1 MNDDKLLDSP
11 IAKYAGVPP
20 LFMLSMLGL
29 IVVLCLLVGLG
40 LVEVYG
46 YLKGMEIADSLA
58 NLTSESSASIR
69 DFIRTNLLI
78 NHLTTFV
85 IPGIVF
91 SLFFY
96 KYRWMKFL
104 RINKMPKVYNLLL
117 GSMLIL
123 AAFPLAQFAFW
134 LNMKIPMPSFLIE
147 MEAGTAEMVKNL
159 LLVDQPHELWFNLFV
174 IAVIPAIGE
183 EFIFRGILQKKLV
196 EHMKNP
202 HVAIWLAAIIFSAI
216 HMQFQGFL
224 SRMLLGGVL
233 GYLYHWT
240 GNLWVPI
247 IAHLVNNGI
256 QIIGQYFFQKGMI
269 DINMDST
276 IVEIDWAMTLI
287 AFVVVGVLSYVLIK
301 LNTKKEIPP
310 DVNSGI
316 LDKIN

>member
-1 MNDDKLLDSP
+1 MMNDEEIIDSP
-11 IAKYAGVPP
+11 VTKYSGVPP

-40 LVEVYG
+40 LVDGYG
-46 YLKGMEIADSLA
+46 YLKGMNLSDSLA
-58 NLTSESSASIR
+58 SLTSDSGTSVR

-91 SLFFY
+91 SYFFY
-96 KYRWMKFL
+96 KKKWASFL
-104 RINKMPKVYNLLL
+104 RIDKFPKVYNLLL

-123 AAFPLAQFAFW
+123 AAFPLAQFVFW
-134 LNMKIPMPSFLIE
+134 LNMKIPMPSFLVE
-147 MEAGTAEMVKNL
+147 MEEGTAEMVRNL
-159 LLVDQPHELWFNLFV
+159 LLVDQPHELWFNLFI

-196 EHMKNP
+196 EQLKNP
-202 HVAIWLAAIIFSAI
+202 HVAIWLAALIFSAI

-224 SRMLLGGVL
+224 SRMLLGGIL

-247 IAHLVNNGI
+247 FAHLINNAV
-256 QIIGQYFFQKGMI
+256 QIVGQYFFQKGII
-269 DINMDST
+269 DINMDSA
-276 IVEIDWAMTLI
+276 IVEVNWPMTLI
-287 AFVVVGVLSYVLIK
+287 GLVVVGVMSYVMIR
-301 LNTKKEIPP
+301 LNKERDIPLEA
-310 DVNSGI
+310 DFQNR
-316 LDKIN
+316 KT

>member
-1 MNDDKLLDSP
+1 MTNDDKILDSP

-29 IVVLCLLVGLG
+29 IVLLCILVGLG
-40 LVEVYG
+40 FVEGYG
-46 YLKGMEIADSLA
+46 YLKRMDLGDSLA
-58 NLTSESSASIR
+58 NLNSESASATR

-91 SLFFY
+91 AYFFY
-96 KYRWMKFL
+96 KKKWARFL
-104 RINKMPKVYNLLL
+104 RINDFPKLYNLLL

-134 LNMKIPMPSFLIE
+134 LNMKIPMPSLLIE
-147 MEAGTAEMVKNL
+147 MEEGTADMVKNL
-159 LLVDQPHELWFNLFV
+159 LLVDQPYELWFNLFI

-196 EHMKNP
+196 EQMKNP
-202 HVAIWLAAIIFSAI
+202 HVAIWLAALIFSAI

-224 SRMLLGGVL
+224 SRMLLGGIL

-247 IAHLVNNGI
+247 FAHLVNNAV
-256 QIIGQYFFQKGMI
+256 QIVGQYFFQKGMI
-269 DINMDST
+269 EINLDDT
-276 IVEIDWAMTLI
+276 IVDVNWPMTLL
-287 AFVVVGVLSYVLIK
+287 AFMVVGFLSYVLIQ
-301 LNTKKEIPP
+301 LNKNEKIPP
-310 DVNSGI
+310 KSNFQ
-316 LDKIN
+316 NMNT